1 MDGSIN
7 ISRYCIAA
15 SARGYFEANP
25 VFWLATWAGKMGPS
39 CSLGITRFGPTQE
52 GKLLGANS

>member
-15 SARGYFEANP
+15 STRGYFEANP
-25 VFWLATWAGKMGPS
+25 VFLLATWAGKMGLS
-39 CSLGITRFGPTQE
+39 CPLQIARFGPTQE
-52 GKLLGANS
+52 GKLFGANS